1 MVLNREIALE
11 QIGGLICSWA
21 ARAGVVTGGVSRGA
35 LNRSRKGMM
44 EGPFVELSRVVNR
57 VCGWK

>member
-1 MVLNREIALE
+1 
-11 QIGGLICSWA
+11 
-21 ARAGVVTGGVSRGA
+21 VVTGGVSRGA